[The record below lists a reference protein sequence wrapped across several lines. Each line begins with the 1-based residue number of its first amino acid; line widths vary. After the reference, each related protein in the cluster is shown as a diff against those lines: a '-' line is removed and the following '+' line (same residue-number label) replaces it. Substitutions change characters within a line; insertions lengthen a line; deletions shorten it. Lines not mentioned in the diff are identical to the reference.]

1 MRVAWVRIESGL
13 YIVVFAVHHLRYT
26 TALQEISKPLEI
38 LACENIRFSSLFP
51 AKSEEKRM
59 FSQAIEISAQQIS
72 MKCRSLQES
81 NPERIEPFR
90 VRA

>member
-1 MRVAWVRIESGL
+1 MFIKVQVSSIFKEKKYESSVSKNRIRTSR
-13 YIVVFAVHHLRYT
+13 FAVHHLSHT

-59 FSQAIEISAQQIS
+59 FSQAIEISA
-72 MKCRSLQES
+72 
-81 NPERIEPFR
+81 
-90 VRA
+90 